1 MTGRLLGIGVGPGD
15 PELLTLKAVRLLR
28 EAAVVAYPTARAG
41 DGVALRAA
49 EPHLGPHQERLAL
62 VYPATGARAAE
73 MADYRTAIRA
83 FYDETAALLAARLEA
98 GADVAVLCEGDP
110 FFYGSFMYWHRR
122 LSTRFETVVVPG
134 ISSVTAAPAA
144 AGRPLCHREDVL
156 AVIPGTLDEREIAGR
171 LAAGGP
177 AVVIKLG
184 RNLAK
189 VRRALDAAGMLGRA
203 LCVERATMADQ
214 RIRPAAEVDEAPYF
228 SLILVPPAEWGE
240 P

>member
-41 DGVALRAA
+41 DGIALRAA
-49 EPHLGPHQERLAL
+49 APHLLPHQERLAL

-73 MADYRTAIRA
+73 MADYDAAMRA
-83 FYDETAALLAARLEA
+83 FYDETAERLAARLEA

-110 FFYGSFMYWHRR
+110 FFYGSFMYWYRR
-122 LSTRFETVVVPG
+122 LSRRFETVVVPG

-144 AGRPLCHREDVL
+144 AGRPLCHRQDVL
-156 AVIPGTLDEREIAGR
+156 AVIPGTLDENKIAER
-171 LAAGGP
+171 LGSGGP

-184 RNLAK
+184 RNAAK
-189 VRRALDAAGMLGRA
+189 VRRALASAGVLSRA
-203 LCVERATMADQ
+203 LCVERATMAGQ
-214 RIRPAAEVDEAPYF
+214 RIRPAAEMADVPYF
-228 SLILVPPAEWGE
+228 SLVLVPPAEWDE